1 VNKATR
7 FFLVL
12 PLIVAAVHAAEAE
25 GRFYLGVTA
34 GYSSVDGLADTNAN
48 APTLNLP
55 DSLTLNGVPFD
66 DSDIA
71 WGGFAGYQF
80 HKYVA
85 VELGY
90 ANLGRFR
97 SETLGFS
104 EVATLESKEFSVR
117 AKFRYPL
124 GEKLSATW
132 HVGLS
137 TSSFDA
143 EGNAAIA
150 PGFTAVPIDPRG
162 GTILLPFEPPPL
174 LPPAEFVGFAA
185 LPSIPFTDPEDEIG
199 YLWGFGVN
207 WKFSKRFSLELSY
220 SRHDVQVLDVD
231 TFNLGLIISL

>member
-124 GEKLSATW
+124 GEKLSATS

-162 GTILLPFEPPPL
+162 GTILLPFE
-174 LPPAEFVGFAA
+174 
-185 LPSIPFTDPEDEIG
+185 DEIG
-199 YLWGFGVN
+199 YLWGFGGN